1 MLFRSDRLGPQF
13 DAIKAQPAFGQG
25 YGTRITD
32 GPELNSR
39 ILDNEWLSTAVET
52 GLVGVA
58 AWLWLFVRFVR
69 RAGGE
74 AKRDTSGRGWLLTA
88 LAGSAAAFAV
98 GMLTFDAFSFIQAT
112 FVFFVLL
119 AVGAST
125 LAYRGPWPDRAP
137 KRVAPAMP

>member
-1 MLFRSDRLGPQF
+1 
-13 DAIKAQPAFGQG
+13 
-25 YGTRITD
+25 
-32 GPELNSR
+32 
-39 ILDNEWLSTAVET
+39 
-52 GLVGVA
+52 VA

-74 AKRDTSGRGWLLTA
+74 AKRDSSGRGLLLTA

-98 GMLTFDAFSFIQAT
+98 AMLTLDIFSYIQAT

-119 AVGAST
+119 ALGAST

-137 KRVAPAMP
+137 KRVRSALPWLQESSS